1 MLTESQFRIQRER
14 MVDKQLK
21 PRGIDDPLILEAM
34 RTIPRHQF
42 VPLDVRGSAYRDGP
56 LPIGGR
62 QTISQPFIVALM
74 TQYLQ
79 LRGGERVLEIG
90 TGSGYQTAILCEIAE
105 YVFTLERSPLLA
117 DSAANILGE
126 LGYTNLDIHVG
137 DGSQGLPDMKPYH
150 GIIVTAAAPMIPGPL
165 VSQLHPDGGRLVIP
179 IGSRRFQELQIVH
192 RQNARFTVEQAEQV
206 RFVPLLGRYGFDEAG
221 SDVSS
226 VG

>member
-14 MVDKQLK
+14 MVENHLK
-21 PRGIDDPLILEAM
+21 PRGIHDPLILNAM
-34 RTIPRHQF
+34 RTIPRHRF

-56 LPIGGR
+56 LPIGGG
-62 QTISQPFIVALM
+62 QTISQPLIVALM
-74 TQYLQ
+74 TQHLQ

-90 TGSGYQTAILCEIAE
+90 TGSGYQTAILCEIAD
-105 YVFTLERSPLLA
+105 YVFTLERFPLLA
-117 DSAANILGE
+117 DRAADILSE

-150 GIIVTAAAPMIPGPL
+150 GIIVTAAAPLIPGPL
-165 VSQLHPDGGRLVIP
+165 ISQLHPDGGRLVIP
-179 IGSRRFQELQIVH
+179 IGSRRFQELQVIR
-192 RQNARFTVEQAEQV
+192 RQKNRFTVERAEQV